1 MASLNYIFPS
11 GATNLYAGGAPIR
24 TENLRAIIGVLD
36 SFGLGSAPDAER
48 FGDAGANTF
57 GHIAK
62 ACAEGLPR
70 ADGRK
75 GALDVPNLLSLGL
88 GKAAQSA
95 DSRVQVAAPD
105 RIVGKYGY
113 AAELGLGKDTP
124 SGHWEM
130 MGLPVD
136 YEWGFFPRTVPSFP
150 AKLTQDFIAR
160 TGVPGILGDCHASG
174 TEILDALG
182 EEHIRTGKPIVYTSA
197 DSVYQIAAHE
207 THYGLDRLYE
217 HCHIARKL
225 VDEYN
230 IGRVIARPFVG
241 ETAGHFKR
249 TGNRHDYAMPPHAPT
264 LLDRYAATGK
274 QVYGIGKISDIFAA
288 RGVTHYVK
296 AFSNEEV
303 FDAMMNLVKTGPDDA
318 IIFANFVDFDTLY
331 GHRRDIAGY
340 ASALE
345 AFDKRIPELQAN
357 LRAGD
362 LAIFSADHGCDPTW
376 PGTDHT
382 REYVPVLAFGPGI
395 APGPIGERSTFA
407 DIGQSVAAHLGIAP
421 LPVGTSFL

>member
-1 MASLNYIFPS
+1 M
-11 GATNLYAGGAPIR
+11 
-24 TENLRAIIGVLD
+24 RAIIGVLD

-62 ACAEGLPR
+62 ACAAGLKR
-70 ADGRK
+70 ANGHK
-75 GALDVPNLLSLGL
+75 GALNIPNLLSLGL
-88 GKAAQSA
+88 GQAAKGA
-95 DSRVQVAAPD
+95 DRAVEIAAPD

-150 AKLTQDFIAR
+150 AALTKAFIERAEI
-160 TGVPGILGDCHASG
+160 PGILGDCHASG

-182 EEHIRTGKPIVYTSA
+182 EEHIKSGKPIVYTSA
-197 DSVYQIAAHE
+197 DSVFQIAAHE
-207 THYGLDRLYE
+207 SHFGLERLYKI
-217 HCHIARKL
+217 CHIAREL
-225 VDEYN
+225 VDGYN

-241 ETAGHFKR
+241 EKPGEFLR

-264 LLDRYAATGK
+264 LLDRYAQAGHE
-274 QVYGIGKISDIFAA
+274 VVGIGKISDIFAA
-288 RGVTHYVK
+288 RGITKYVK
-296 AFSNEEV
+296 AFGNEEV
-303 FDAMMNLVKTGPDDA
+303 FDRMMECVKTGPDDA

-340 ASALE
+340 AAALE
-345 AFDKRIPELQAN
+345 AFDRRIPELQAG
-357 LRAGD
+357 LRPGD

-382 REYVPVLAFGPGI
+382 REYVPVLAFGPGV
-395 APGPIGERSTFA
+395 APGSIGERSTFA
-407 DIGQSVAAHLGIAP
+407 DIGQSVATHLGLPP